1 MGYNRSGER
10 RKQRLKRHKREIT
23 RLVAKM
29 EAEEA
34 GTKAPASAGKVAAAN
49 K

>member
-1 MGYNRSGER
+1 MGYNRSGTR

-29 EAEEA
+29 EAAEA
-34 GTKAPASAGKVAAAN
+34 KPATGTPSAKTEPAK

>member
-23 RLVAKM
+23 RIVAKM
-29 EAEEA
+29 VAEEA
-34 GTKAPASAGKVAAAN
+34 GTKTPAPVAKVAAA
-49 K
+49 KK

>member
-1 MGYNRSGER
+1 MGYNRSGTR

-29 EAEEA
+29 EAAESKTA
-34 GTKAPASAGKVAAAN
+34 TAASPKTAPAK